1 MPHLAHPR
9 FTPYPGSR
17 PRSTACR
24 PHDRRRYA
32 VCFDKQQRIWRSTR
46 LSPGNRT
53 YPDSIRQNVH
63 REAGARRRVSRVL
76 SRPRASPPGDGDGHS
91 SGTLVT
97 ERLVRPTRAAAR
109 RLARHT
115 GSLRGACRSYLVLLP
130 VGFSLP
136 PPLPAARCALTAP
149 FHPCRPPGM
158 PEGPAVYFLWHCP
171 WGRPRR
177 GLPGTVPPWS
187 PDFPLPA
194 LGGERPSGRLACED
208 LGSHGPSVKAP
219 AEAFIIGF

>member
-1 MPHLAHPR
+1 VWCNASRAPASLPI
-9 FTPYPGSR
+9 PGHGRDNCVSTTR
-17 PRSTACR
+17 PRG
-24 PHDRRRYA
+24 YA
-32 VCFDKQQRIWRSTR
+32 VGLAAQQPIRRSTR

-53 YPDSIRQNVH
+53 YPHAIRQSIH
-63 REAGARRRVSRVL
+63 RREGARRRVSRVL
-76 SRPRASPPGDGDGHS
+76 SRPWASRPRDGDGHS
-91 SGTLVT
+91 SGTPVAG
-97 ERLVRPTRAAAR
+97 RLVRPTRAAAR
-109 RLARHT
+109 RPARRRRSR
-115 GSLRGACRSYLVLLP
+115 GGACRSYLVLLP

-149 FHPCRPPGM
+149 FHPCHPPGM
-158 PEGPAVYFLWHCP
+158 PEGPAGYFLWHCP

-208 LGSHGPSVKAP
+208 LGSHGPSVKAG
-219 AEAFIIGF
+219 AALL